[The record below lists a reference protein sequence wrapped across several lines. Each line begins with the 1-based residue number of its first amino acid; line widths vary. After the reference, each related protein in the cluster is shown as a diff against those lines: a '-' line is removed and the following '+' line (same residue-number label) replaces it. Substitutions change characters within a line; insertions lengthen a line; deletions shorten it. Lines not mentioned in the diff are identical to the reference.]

1 MRLRNIFLTASA
13 SFMAL
18 VSGSCVSLDIEP
30 TKNLR
35 EDQVYGNE
43 VGITAALATLYAYLP
58 IAAHNASV
66 VGGINGDNGMPFSI
80 WNNPSVVTGEAEV
93 IPLRVAMAP
102 KSCNGDMLAWWD
114 YSAIRYANL
123 AIKGITANKDKFT
136 GQEKKYNHWLG
147 EAYFCRAFMY
157 FAMVR
162 SYGGVPIVTS
172 AESYVNMTDD
182 ELVKPRNTERE
193 CYDFIAEDLDKA
205 YELMEEN
212 ELAAGRANKYIA
224 AGLKARA
231 MLTAACE
238 AKRSSIQLDGLC
250 GISSSEMSRYYEL
263 AYDAACKA
271 MDNGGKYELYNVYN
285 DGTEAGMIKNYWN
298 IFIDESSANKERMF
312 IKEYNAGASTPRP
325 ENWTCQQLPYHYSMV
340 TDSGEISPTVEWLL
354 LFDDKNGN
362 PFRLNIGTDSDPVRY
377 DNTQDLFADAQ
388 PRLKASVLVPGA
400 EIPGRNG
407 AIFEVR
413 KGIYDS
419 YPGGKLYESASFSE
433 KHPSGMTIQG
443 WCGVGSQM
451 TNGNGCLVWK
461 WVDPSATANFWAGSV
476 DWIEM
481 RYAEILL
488 SKAEAAVNL
497 IGQEVNDRVVTME
510 DALGPIN
517 QIRKRAGTKELATVD
532 EAKVINERRCEL
544 AFENR
549 TFWDLKRWRMF
560 ESTIQN
566 KTFNALYP
574 YYVVDEGKYIFKLHE
589 RTELRYTYDSKSYY
603 APISSDVIAK
613 SNGAIVQN
621 PGY

>member
-1 MRLRNIFLTASA
+1 MRLRNIFLAASA

-66 VGGINGDNGMPFSI
+66 VGGINGDSGMPFSI

-102 KSCNGDMLAWWD
+102 KSCNGGMLAWWD
-114 YSAIRYANL
+114 YSAVRYANL
-123 AIKGITANKDKFT
+123 AIKGITDNKDKFA

-238 AKRSSIQLDGLC
+238 AKRSSVQLDGLC
-250 GISSSEMSRYYEL
+250 GISSSEMSRYYKL

-400 EIPGRNG
+400 EIPGRDG

-497 IGQEVNDRVVTME
+497 IGQEVNGVVVTME

-517 QIRKRAGTKELATVD
+517 QIRKRAGTKELTSVD

>member
-238 AKRSSIQLDGLC
+238 AKRSSVQLDSLC
-250 GISSSEMSRYYEL
+250 GISSSEMSRYYKL

>member
-238 AKRSSIQLDGLC
+238 AKRSSVQLDGLC
-250 GISSSEMSRYYEL
+250 GISSSKMSRYYKL

>member
-212 ELAAGRANKYIA
+212 ELAAGRANKYMA

-238 AKRSSIQLDGLC
+238 AKRSSVQLDGLC
-250 GISSSEMSRYYEL
+250 GISSSEMSRYHKL

-517 QIRKRAGTKELATVD
+517 QIRKRAGTKELTTVD

-574 YYVVDEGKYIFKLHE
+574 YYVVDEGKYIFNLHE

>member
-238 AKRSSIQLDGLC
+238 AKRSSVQLDGLC
-250 GISSSEMSRYYEL
+250 GISSSEMSRYYKL

-400 EIPGRNG
+400 EIPGAQWSDFRGKERN
-407 AIFEVR
+407 
-413 KGIYDS
+413 
-419 YPGGKLYESASFSE
+419 L
-433 KHPSGMTIQG
+433 
-443 WCGVGSQM
+443 
-451 TNGNGCLVWK
+451 
-461 WVDPSATANFWAGSV
+461 
-476 DWIEM
+476 
-481 RYAEILL
+481 
-488 SKAEAAVNL
+488 
-497 IGQEVNDRVVTME
+497 
-510 DALGPIN
+510 
-517 QIRKRAGTKELATVD
+517 
-532 EAKVINERRCEL
+532 
-544 AFENR
+544 
-549 TFWDLKRWRMF
+549 
-560 ESTIQN
+560 
-566 KTFNALYP
+566 
-574 YYVVDEGKYIFKLHE
+574 
-589 RTELRYTYDSKSYY
+589 
-603 APISSDVIAK
+603 
-613 SNGAIVQN
+613 
-621 PGY
+621 

>member
-238 AKRSSIQLDGLC
+238 AKRSSVQLDGLC
-250 GISSSEMSRYYEL
+250 GISSSKMSRYYKL

-517 QIRKRAGTKELATVD
+517 QIRKRAGTKELTTVD

>member
-224 AGLKARA
+224 AGLKASA

-238 AKRSSIQLDGLC
+238 AKHSSIQLDGLC
-250 GISSSEMSRYYEL
+250 GISSSEMSRYYKL

>member
-238 AKRSSIQLDGLC
+238 AKRSSVQLDGLC
-250 GISSSEMSRYYEL
+250 GISSSEMSRYHKL

-517 QIRKRAGTKELATVD
+517 QIRKRAGTKELTTVD

-574 YYVVDEGKYIFKLHE
+574 YYVVDEGKYIFNLHE